1 MVMEKTMT
9 LLNCLLVVLLE
20 IVMFVGMII
29 RVWELC
35 LVEGIEIVFVRLF
48 RLVWRVVLLF
58 FLIFVTRL

>member
-20 IVMFVGMII
+20 IVMFVGMILQ
-29 RVWELC
+29 VWELC